1 MLARVICAA
10 ALAIAALGT
19 SVASATELR
28 LLASWDDSHPARR
41 ILMRT
46 YLKNVETASKG
57 DLTFN
62 ISGPETVPPFE
73 QLQPAGSG
81 IFQLLF
87 THSAY
92 HIGTTPYLIPIDALH
107 GDSKA
112 VLNSG
117 IYELIDKHYQKYGL
131 KLVFLVKPKE
141 DTGYQIILR
150 APIGP
155 SGDLQGRKIR
165 GTQSYTGVINMLR
178 GSPVVLPPGEV
189 YSALEKGVVD
199 GTAWPAIGIMD
210 YKWNEVAKYMMR
222 PKFGSSAYF
231 LLVNLN
237 AWNKLSE
244 SQRAVLTEEG
254 KKIQDY
260 WDPEW
265 HRLIKAEEEALVA
278 KGGQFTDLSPEV
290 RAKVS
295 QAFEQGLWDLAM
307 KTDPKAVG
315 ELHEF
320 AKQKGLAK

>member
-1 MLARVICAA
+1 MLARLVAAA
-10 ALAIAALGT
+10 ALVIATMSAP
-19 SVASATELR
+19 VVSATEMRVLS
-28 LLASWDDSHPARR
+28 SWDDSQPARR
-41 ILMRT
+41 ILLRT
-46 YLKNVETASKG
+46 YLKNVEAASKG
-57 DLTFN
+57 DLKFN
-62 ISGPETVPPFE
+62 LSGPETVSPFE

-81 IFQLLF
+81 VFQLLF

-117 IYELIDKHYQKYGL
+117 IYDLIDNHYKKFGL

-150 APIGP
+150 SPIGA

-165 GTQSYTGVINMLR
+165 GTQTYAGVIGMLH
-178 GSPVVLPPGEV
+178 GSPVVLPPGEI

-199 GTAWPAIGIMD
+199 GTSWPAIGIMD
-210 YKWNEVAKYMMR
+210 YKWNEVAKYSMR
-222 PKFGSSAYF
+222 PKFGSSSYF
-231 LLVNLN
+231 LLVNLA
-237 AWNKLSE
+237 AWNKLSD

-265 HRLIKAEEEALVA
+265 VRLIKAEEDALIA
-278 KGGQFTDLSPEV
+278 NGSQFTEVGPELK
-290 RAKVS
+290 AKVS
-295 QAFEQGLWDLAM
+295 AAFEQGLWELAA
-307 KTDPKAVG
+307 KTDPKSIA

-320 AKQKGLAK
+320 AKKHGLSN